1 MIKVSDKVA
10 TTEAGT
16 NKLLFEEI
24 SDDGVVYA
32 MIIRSRYSQDGIKFF
47 TPPNFSQQ
55 LGYMNRKKG
64 YTIPAHVHKKIN
76 RKVKSTSEV
85 LFVKSGKLLVDF
97 YNLQKEC
104 VKSTVLCEGD
114 VILLSEGGH
123 GFRMLEDTE
132 LIEVKQ
138 GPYAG
143 DQDKE
148 RFDCE

>member
-1 MIKVSDKVA
+1 MTDKLA
-10 TTEAGT
+10 TAGASGNELT
-16 NKLLFEEI
+16 FEEI
-24 SDDGVVYA
+24 SDDGIVYA
-32 MIIRSRYSQDGIKFF
+32 MIIRSRYNHDGIKFF
-47 TPPNFSQQ
+47 TPPDFSQQ

-64 YTIPAHVHKKIN
+64 YTIPAHVHKKVN
-76 RKVKSTSEV
+76 REVKNTSEV

-97 YNLQKEC
+97 YNLQKER
-104 VKSTVLCEGD
+104 VTSTVLYDGD